1 MCGIRRSSAA
11 DETLF
16 FAIARIQIM
25 LIYAHFDCEIC
36 KPESFW
42 LLADSFS
49 TVSKG
54 RLSNVLQSA
63 FVLRGDGEKEKK
75 VWI

>member
-1 MCGIRRSSAA
+1 
-11 DETLF
+11 
-16 FAIARIQIM
+16 M
-25 LIYAHFDCEIC
+25 LIYAHFGCEIC

-42 LLADSFS
+42 LFADSFS

-63 FVLRGDGEKEKK
+63 FVVLRGDGEKEKK